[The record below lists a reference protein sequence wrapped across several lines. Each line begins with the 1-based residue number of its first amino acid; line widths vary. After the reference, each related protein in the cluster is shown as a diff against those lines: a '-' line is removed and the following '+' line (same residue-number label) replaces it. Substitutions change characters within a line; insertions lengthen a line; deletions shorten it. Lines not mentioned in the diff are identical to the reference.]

1 MAVLMKVTFFPNPTA
16 RFHGVKRQREM
27 ELTILGSGG
36 CTVIP
41 KPLCKCRVCEEA
53 RENGIPYERTG
64 PSAFINDVNLLIDTP
79 AEVSLQ
85 LNREKIE
92 KIDYLLFTHADPD
105 HVEGFRVVEQ
115 VALDF
120 RSWTAYP
127 EKQIRLLVPDYLR
140 KDINK
145 ICSVHGPFIDFY
157 ENTGFIRI
165 MDFESR
171 FEMDGISLTAIPVF
185 RDNEVS
191 SVFVFRSGPRKMVY
205 AACDIKPFP
214 VDLEEVLNP
223 DLLVIQPGIF
233 ETGLKHGFTYEENHI
248 SRTTLYTFEESLE
261 ISKEINA
268 GITVFTHL
276 EEYWNRSHDD
286 YLTIQREHDNIL
298 FAYDGM
304 RLTV

>member
-1 MAVLMKVTFFPNPTA
+1 MDI
-16 RFHGVKRQREM
+16 
-27 ELTILGSGG
+27 TILGSGG

-41 KPLCKCRVCEEA
+41 KPLCKCGVCEEA
-53 RENGIPYERTG
+53 RIRGIPYVRTG
-64 PSAFINDVNLLIDTP
+64 PSVFIHDVNLLIDTP
-79 AEVSLQ
+79 AEISWQ
-85 LNREKIE
+85 LNRENIE

-127 EKQIRLLVPDYLR
+127 EKQTRLLVPDYLFE
-140 KDINK
+140 DICN
-145 ICSVHGPFIDFY
+145 ISSAHGPFIDFY
-157 ENTGFIRI
+157 EKQGFINTVI
-165 MDFESR
+165 FESR
-171 FEMDGISLTAIPVF
+171 IVLDNVSLTAIPVF
-185 RDNEVS
+185 RDSEVS
-191 SVFVFRSGPRKMVY
+191 SVFVFELGACKLIY
-205 AACDIKPFP
+205 APCDIKPFP
-214 VDLEEVLNP
+214 FDREEVCSP
-223 DLLVIQPGIF
+223 DILIIQPGIF
-233 ETGLKHGFTYEENHI
+233 ETGLKHGFTYEKNHI

-268 GITVFTHL
+268 GITIFTHL